1 MKVNVVLYS
10 DDAVERVK
18 QRIYAS
24 LEKDDNARFYDNI
37 IWGDNMYIEFVG
49 RMLIINIFRM
59 RKEREWTIGKYLQ
72 NILREEEASVNYDN
86 RSEYSENYSNRPRL
100 IINYI

>member
-24 LEKDDNARFYDNI
+24 VEKDDNARLYDNI
-37 IWGDNMYIEFVG
+37 IWVNNMYIEFVG
-49 RMLIINIFRM
+49 RMLIINIFRK
-59 RKEREWTIGKYLQ
+59 RKEREWTIEKYLQ
-72 NILREEEASVNYDN
+72 NILCEEEASVNYDN
-86 RSEYSENYSNRPRL
+86 RSEYSKNYSNRPRL